1 MHERQDR
8 NLFGIVNSVTR
19 AGQKLGNDGWVKFDE
34 IGGSLLEMTDPKW
47 DAIKKRAESFEDKE
61 LEKLFV
67 TAI

>member
-1 MHERQDR
+1 
-8 NLFGIVNSVTR
+8 VNSVTR